1 MGLVTTLAVAS
12 LAVAAAGTAVSIQQG
27 NRAASS
33 ARKGRDI
40 QQAQASVNQQNQIR
54 DQVRA
59 QRVKTAQIAQ
69 ASADTGVTA
78 SSGQIGSAS
87 VLSSQAGS
95 NVGNIQ
101 GAGITTAGLNAASQ
115 KVATAQGN
123 QALAGQVAGLGMAG
137 FNIFSS
143 TPQFKQS
150 VSSIFG

>member
-12 LAVAAAGTAVSIQQG
+12 LAVAAAGTVASIQQG
-27 NRAASS
+27 NRAAS
-33 ARKGRDI
+33 AAKRGREI
-40 QQAQASVNQQNQIR
+40 QQAQASINQQNQIR

-87 VLSSQAGS
+87 VLASQTGS

-101 GAGITTAGLNAASQ
+101 GAGITTAGLNLASQ
-115 KVATAQGN
+115 DVATAQSR
-123 QALAGQVAGLGMAG
+123 QATAGAIAGIGMSG
-137 FNIFSS
+137 FNIFSN